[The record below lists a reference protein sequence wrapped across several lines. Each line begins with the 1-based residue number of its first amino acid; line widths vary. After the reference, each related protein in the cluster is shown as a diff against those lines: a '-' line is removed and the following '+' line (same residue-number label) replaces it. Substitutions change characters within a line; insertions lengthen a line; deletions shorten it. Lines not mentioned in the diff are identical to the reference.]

1 MDTTAFLPGL
11 DQEHGGI
18 IRHGAKMLYAYSEAT
33 VPMITIILRKAYGG
47 GWSAMGPKELGI
59 DLVYAWP
66 TAECASMGPEGAAEV
81 IWAKEIANATDP
93 AAARQKFIAEY
104 EKNYATPYLAAGLRV
119 IDDIIDPAETRIKT
133 IQALKMLD
141 KKHVPRSPRK
151 HGIMPV

>member
-1 MDTTAFLPGL
+1 
-11 DQEHGGI
+11 
-18 IRHGAKMLYAYSEAT
+18 
-33 VPMITIILRKAYGG
+33 
-47 GWSAMGPKELGI
+47 MGPKELGI

-81 IWAKEIANATDP
+81 IWAKEIAGAADP

-141 KKHVPRSPRK
+141 KKSIARSPRK